1 MPDLISGVRVGVDVG
16 GTKTHV
22 RAVRG
27 GEVVADRV
35 IPSDGWRI
43 ADVRSSAGFLVDL
56 VTTTVPRADVVTVAV
71 GAHGCD
77 SARTCAAVRAEVMR
91 LLPVACMVRNDA
103 ELLVPAVGI
112 DSGVGLVAGTGSVA
126 VGRDRRGDPVYVGGW
141 GWLFGDEGSA
151 PGLLREAARASL
163 AARDRGEPPDLLT
176 DLLLRS
182 YQVTEVTDLPDA
194 MAADSG
200 ARSWG
205 NRVALVFDALRRGS
219 GLAEAVVE
227 EAARAL
233 AGLVARL
240 STRDVDVADVVVA
253 GGVILNQP
261 RLFDAFTRELEAVA
275 PASRVHRLAVPPV
288 HGAVRL
294 AERLAVA

>member
-1 MPDLISGVRVGVDVG
+1 VPDLISGVRVGVDVG

-43 ADVRSSAGFLVDL
+43 ADVRSSAEFLVDL
-56 VTTTVPRADVVTVAV
+56 VTTTVPRADVVAVAV

-77 SARTCAAVRAEVMR
+77 SARMCAAVQAEVTR
-91 LLPVACMVRNDA
+91 LLPVACLVRNDA

-126 VGRDRRGDPVYVGGW
+126 VGRDRLGNPVYVGGW

-151 PGLLREAARASL
+151 PGLLRESARASL
-163 AARDRGEPPDLLT
+163 AARDRGDPPDLLT
-176 DLLLRS
+176 DLLLHA

-200 ARSWG
+200 ARPWG
-205 NRVALVFDALRRGS
+205 SRVALVFDALRRGS
-219 GLAEAVVE
+219 ALAEAVVA

-240 STRDVDVADVVVA
+240 STRDVDIADVVVA

-288 HGAVRL
+288 HGAVWL
-294 AERLAVA
+294 AERLA